1 MKEAKVKKQIR
12 KGKTPDGAK
21 ADADVKPKKKSV
33 GFA

>member
-1 MKEAKVKKQIR
+1 MKEAKVKKQLR

-21 ADADVKPKKKSV
+21 DEDVKPKKKSV